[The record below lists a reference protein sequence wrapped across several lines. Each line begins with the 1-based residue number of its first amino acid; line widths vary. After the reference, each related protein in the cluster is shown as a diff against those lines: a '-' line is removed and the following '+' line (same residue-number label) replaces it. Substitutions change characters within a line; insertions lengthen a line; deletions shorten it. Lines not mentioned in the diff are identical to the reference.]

1 MATKT
6 LEKKTFKPVETVR
19 TARRAYL
26 GLFGM
31 AYDRANMRLNQVRKL
46 SEVTFEDCIER
57 GDKIQSKVM
66 GSTQEFKTDAQAKV
80 ENTMGDVRETLTKSS
95 QTVLSAM
102 PKTIRFKGAKIT
114 KLEAEL
120 ADLTAKLERVSK
132 AQMQDVAK
140 TAKDAKKAAKAA
152 SVKIEATKV
161 TEEKVDVPMVE
172 ATTLEAPK
180 FDATA
185 PIAETAKLPTAD
197 MAVSAKAVVAA
208 TTTEIPENYIAYIND
223 VQGYDADADIAIIR
237 KIVNHCGIALRSRD
251 GKFVACSDE
260 AERQTV
266 RENWLV
272 KKLGVTGETAELDA
286 KVMAVCETMQKDRM
300 KNRVTFYYLMAK
312 NEGLLASI

>member
-1 MATKT
+1 MATQT
-6 LEKKTFKPVETVR
+6 IEKKTSKPVEVVR

-46 SEVTFEDCIER
+46 SEVTIEDCIER
-57 GDKIQSKVM
+57 GDKIQTKVM
-66 GSTQEFKTDAQAKV
+66 GSTQALKTDAQAKV
-80 ENTMGDVRETLTKSS
+80 ETTLGEVRETLTKSGN
-95 QTVLSAM
+95 TVMSAM

-114 KLEAEL
+114 ELEAEL
-120 ADLTAKLERVSK
+120 ASLTAKLERVSK
-132 AQMQDVAK
+132 AQMQDVENSAK
-140 TAKDAKKAAKAA
+140 IAKSAKK
-152 SVKIEATKV
+152 SVKTESAKV
-161 TEEKVDVPMVE
+161 STPVAD
-172 ATTLEAPK
+172 APKADLQADTQK

-185 PIAETAKLPTAD
+185 PIAVTAKLPTED
-197 MAVSAKAVVAA
+197 MAVSPKAVIAA
-208 TTTEIPENYIAYIND
+208 TTTEIPESYMTYIND
-223 VQGYDADADIAIIR
+223 VQGYDADADVTIIR

-266 RENWLV
+266 RDNWLI
-272 KKLGVTGETAELDA
+272 KKLGVSGETAELDA

>member
-1 MATKT
+1 MATQT

-31 AYDRANMRLNQVRKL
+31 AYDRANMRLNQVRKF
-46 SEVTFEDCIER
+46 SDVTFEDCIER
-57 GDKIQSKVM
+57 GGKIQAKVI
-66 GSTQEFKTDAQAKV
+66 GSTQALKTDAQSKA
-80 ENTMGDVRETLTKSS
+80 EATMGDVRETLTKSGQS
-95 QTVLSAM
+95 VLSVM

-120 ADLTAKLERVSK
+120 AELTAKLERVSK
-132 AQMQDVAK
+132 AQMQDIAK
-140 TAKDAKKAAKAA
+140 AAKDAKKAVKAAPVKEASVNAAPVKEA
-152 SVKIEATKV
+152 SVKIETAKV
-161 TEEKVDVPMVE
+161 P
-172 ATTLEAPK
+172 ASPIEAPK
-180 FDATA
+180 G
-185 PIAETAKLPTAD
+185 D
-197 MAVSAKAVVAA
+197 MSVS
-208 TTTEIPENYIAYIND
+208 TTTDIPESYIAYIND
-223 VQGYDADADIAIIR
+223 VQGYDATADVTIIR

-272 KKLGVTGETAELDA
+272 KKLGVKGETAELDA

-300 KNRVTFYYLMAK
+300 KNRVTFYYLIAK

>member
-1 MATKT
+1 MATQT

-31 AYDRANMRLNQVRKL
+31 AYDRANMRFNQMRKL

-57 GDKIQSKVM
+57 GGKIQDKVM
-66 GSTQEFKTDAQAKV
+66 GSTHAFKTDAQAKV
-80 ENTMGDVRETLTKSS
+80 ETKMGDVRENLTKSGQS
-95 QTVLSAM
+95 VLSVM

-120 ADLTAKLERVSK
+120 AELTAKLERVSK
-132 AQMQDVAK
+132 AQMQDIAK
-140 TAKDAKKAAKAA
+140 AAKDAKKAVKTAPVKAA
-152 SVKIEATKV
+152 SVNTEMAKV
-161 TEEKVDVPMVE
+161 SAP
-172 ATTLEAPK
+172 TTEAPK
-180 FDATA
+180 VDTSVSTAITDIPESYIAYVNDVQAYDATA
-185 PIAETAKLPTAD
+185 
-197 MAVSAKAVVAA
+197 
-208 TTTEIPENYIAYIND
+208 D
-223 VQGYDADADIAIIR
+223 VAIIR

-272 KKLGVTGETAELDA
+272 KKLGVKGETAELDA
-286 KVMAVCETMQKDRM
+286 KIMAVCETMQKDRM
-300 KNRVTFYYLMAK
+300 KNRVTFYYLIAK